1 MKKGYTL
8 VELLVGIAC
17 ASIVLASVTATIFF
31 VSRSTNEVI
40 NNSEINYKL
49 TNLRDY
55 ILDNRDVL
63 IDKTITSE
71 STSDDIK
78 TYSES
83 QFVFDEGKLYIK
95 VEGVVK
101 YTMSDTPISH
111 IYYYKEIDS
120 PYLRCMINY
129 DRSNSLHDTYSFI
142 VKDLG
147 GN

>member
-8 VELLVGIAC
+8 VELIVGIAC
-17 ASIVLASVTATIFF
+17 ATIVLTSITATVFF
-31 VSRSTNEVI
+31 VSKSTNEVI
-40 NNSEINYKL
+40 SNSEINYKL

-55 ILDNRDVL
+55 ILENQDTL
-63 IDKTITSE
+63 IANNVTKD

-78 TYSES
+78 SYSES
-83 QFVFDEGKLYIK
+83 QFVIDDNKLYIK
-95 VEGVVK
+95 VNNEIK
-101 YTMSDTPISH
+101 YTMPNTPITN

-129 DRSNSLHDTYSFI
+129 NRSNSLHDTYNFI

>member
-8 VELLVGIAC
+8 VELIVGIAC
-17 ASIVLASVTATIFF
+17 ASIILASLTATIFF
-31 VSRSTNEVI
+31 VSRTTKQVI

-55 ILDNRDVL
+55 ILENQDTL
-63 IDKTITSE
+63 IGDKISKD
-71 STSDDIK
+71 STSDFITD
-78 TYSES
+78 YSES

-95 VEGVVK
+95 VESVVK
-101 YTMSDTPISH
+101 YTMSDTPITRMF
-111 IYYYKEIDS
+111 YYKEIDS

-129 DRSNSLHDTYSFI
+129 DRSNSLHNTYSFI
-142 VKDLG
+142 VRDLG

>member
-8 VELLVGIAC
+8 VELIVGIAC

-55 ILDNRDVL
+55 ILDNEKEL
-63 IDKTITSE
+63 IGSKISIE

-83 QFVFDEGKLYIK
+83 QFVFDAGKLYIK

-101 YTMSDTPISH
+101 YTMSDTPITSMF
-111 IYYYKEIDS
+111 YYKEIDS

>member
-8 VELLVGIAC
+8 VELIVGIAC

-31 VSRSTNEVI
+31 VSRTTKQVI

-55 ILDNRDVL
+55 ILENQDTL
-63 IDKTITSE
+63 IGDKITKD
-71 STSDDIK
+71 STSDFITD
-78 TYSES
+78 YSKS

-101 YTMSDTPISH
+101 YTMSDTPITRMF
-111 IYYYKEIDS
+111 YYKEVNS